1 MRKLIM
7 PRLKTLFAFASLSSF
22 SRRVHTPRHDFQP
35 DPIRRT
41 LDEDKPAAADDW
53 LFEPE
58 AERKGHDTAMTG
70 LTESLGRLRE
80 TLSSISAHAPITV
93 EAEPAM
99 ALGPMS
105 FDRDLFDGEPVL
117 FETRSAA
124 TADSADAFLFG
135 EPQTGLV
142 FNTDPEPL
150 LQQAA

>member
-1 MRKLIM
+1 M

-22 SRRVHTPRHDFQP
+22 SRRVHKPRHDFQP
-35 DPIRRT
+35 EPIRRT
-41 LDEDKPAAADDW
+41 LDEDKSSAAADDW

-58 AERKGHDTAMTG
+58 TERAGHDTAMKAVS
-70 LTESLGRLRE
+70 ESLGRLRQ

-117 FETRSAA
+117 FDTPASAM
-124 TADSADAFLFG
+124 ADDSMDAFLFD
-135 EPQTGLV
+135 ERPAAPSFRSDHQ
-142 FNTDPEPL
+142 PL